1 MRNKVEL
8 IGRVGRVTVH
18 EKNATF
24 SLATT
29 YTRRSDGEKQTST
42 EWHNLVAFGSERD
55 LVKNFVS
62 PGRFLHVEGHLKTSH
77 WEEGNHKFQRT
88 DVVVEQILFLDA
100 RPKSGEEIP
109 DSHDAVETS
118 EGAV

>member
-29 YTRRSDGEKQTST
+29 YTRRSDGEKHMST
-42 EWHNLVAFGSERD
+42 EWHNLVAFGSDRD

-62 PGRFLHVEGHLKTSH
+62 PGRFLHVEGHSRRATGRKAITSSK
-77 WEEGNHKFQRT
+77 EPTLSLSRSF
-88 DVVVEQILFLDA
+88 F
-100 RPKSGEEIP
+100 
-109 DSHDAVETS
+109 
-118 EGAV
+118 

>member
-1 MRNKVEL
+1 M

-29 YTRRSDGEKQTST
+29 YTRRIDGEKHTST
-42 EWHNLVAFGSERD
+42 EWHNLVAFGSDRD

-88 DVVVEQILFLDA
+88 DVVVEQIFFLDA
-100 RPKSGEEIP
+100 RPKSGEEAP
-109 DSHDAVETS
+109 DSRDALETS